1 MRARF
6 DDFRKHARKNGAR
19 RTVADAGN
27 FDGCVFVQK
36 FAQRAGVQALDFF
49 RFAAGSAQADGEIVS
64 KMIAAYWNCGRVTNY
79 SASESDHFGGA
90 AADIQ
95 QAGAEFALVLRE
107 ARFGGGERLEDGIV
121 HADAS
126 AVNCCDDIL
135 SGGAGSGDDVDVCLE
150 ALADHADRVAD
161 VILGVERK
169 LLREDVQDF
178 AVFRQLHAA
187 GGFDGAAHV
196 VTLHVAR
203 ARAYGDA
210 AAAVNA
216 THMRAGDANQR
227 GFNRDAGERFG
238 LFDGAANGAD
248 REIEVYDLAFAPAF
262 GFGGAEC
269 GEFHAAVFV
278 QFANQGAGFGTADV
292 QRYDVPFLLRQIR
305 CSLMIASREVPSRRS

>member
-19 RTVADAGN
+19 RTIADAGD
-27 FDGCVFVQK
+27 FDGCVFRQK
-36 FAQRAGVQALDFF
+36 FAERAGVQSLDFF

-64 KMIAAYWNCGRVTNY
+64 EMIAAYWNCSRVTNY

-107 ARFGGGERLEDGIV
+107 AGFSGGERLEDRII
-121 HADAS
+121 HAHAG

-135 SGGAGSGDDVDVCLE
+135 GGGAGCGDDVDVCLE
-150 ALADHADRVAD
+150 ALADHANRVAD
-161 VILGVERK
+161 VVLRVERK
-169 LLREDVQDF
+169 FLRQDVQDF

-187 GGFDGAAHV
+187 GCFDRAAHV
-196 VTLHVAR
+196 VALHVAR

-210 AAAVNA
+210 ATAIHTAN
-216 THMRAGDANQR
+216 MRAGDADQR
-227 GFNRDAGERFG
+227 GFHGNSDEGFG
-238 LFDGAANGAD
+238 FFDGAPNGAD

-262 GFGGAEC
+262 GFGRAEC
-269 GEFHAAVFV
+269 GEFHAAVV
-278 QFANQGAGFGTADV
+278 VEFADEGAGFGAADV
-292 QRYDVPFLLRQIR
+292 QRYDVPFLLRQIK
-305 CSLMIASREVPSRRS
+305 CSLMIASREVPSRSF